1 MRSCHCPTCGRAT
14 TLYALRDV
22 PQNRAD
28 WYYRKRIRNLVAQFQ
43 LEGYTTRD
51 RDLEV
56 CVAAAQIMAKEGE
69 SDHMHAILDRHA
81 ERLIAGSMVN
91 A

>member
-1 MRSCHCPTCGRAT
+1 MSCHCPTCGRAT
-14 TLYALRDV
+14 TLYALMGV
-22 PQNRAD
+22 PQKRAD

-56 CVAAAQIMAKEGE
+56 CCAVARIMAKEGE

-81 ERLIAGSMVN
+81 ERLIAGSMVD